1 MTTLATLANSAA
13 STFAAIGWA
22 PEIRNILSVMVGLV
36 VLVGS
41 VYLLVGSNVGTRT
54 GFLVTAAGLFGW
66 MATMGVIWW
75 IYGIGMQGASPTWHV
90 MELNYSTSDFA
101 GLEESTL
108 EEAHALT
115 ALVGL
120 PSAADLIE
128 EDPELLRQILPPEL
142 FEPGNEAELNA
153 RAATIT
159 IGQILEI
166 DPELAEQYDV
176 ALDGWTLLP
185 VSDRQRG
192 DASGAADAFLGPDGR
207 AVFDASSQYL
217 LLDVYSF
224 GGKPQRSDDSLLG
237 RAAHKL
243 STIVNFRHPTHYA
256 VVQVRAVEQVDVQPG
271 EAPPIPEL
279 DEDAP
284 VLSII
289 MVRDLGDKRFPAA
302 MTAISAGSLFAL
314 FCWML
319 HRRDTV
325 IAQVRDGA

>member
-1 MTTLATLANSAA
+1 MTTLATFATSAA
-13 STFAAIGWA
+13 STLAAIGWN
-22 PEIRNILSVMVGLV
+22 PEIRNILSVGVGIV
-36 VLVGS
+36 VLCGS
-41 VYLLVGSNVGTRT
+41 VYLLIGSNVGTRT

-75 IYGIGMQGASPTWHV
+75 IYGIGMQGATPTWHV
-90 MELNYSTSDFA
+90 MELNYSTSDYA

-108 EEAHALT
+108 DEAHALT
-115 ALVGL
+115 GLVAL

-128 EDPELLRQILPPEL
+128 QDPELLQEILPPEL
-142 FEPGNEAELNA
+142 FEPGREADLNA
-153 RAATIT
+153 RANNIVL
-159 IGQILEI
+159 GQILEV
-166 DPELAEQYDV
+166 DPELADQFDE

-192 DASGAADAFLGPDGR
+192 DASAAADAFLGPDGR
-207 AVFDASSQYL
+207 AVFESSGDYL
-217 LLDVYSF
+217 LLDVFSF

-256 VVQVRAVEQVDVQPG
+256 VVQVRAVEHVDVEPG
-271 EAPPIPEL
+271 TAPHIPEI

-284 VLSII
+284 VLSIV

-302 MTAISAGSLFAL
+302 MTAVSAGVLFAL
-314 FCWML
+314 FAWML
-319 HRRDTV
+319 HRRDVV
-325 IAQVRDGA
+325 IAQVRSGA